1 MFPLEAVDLPLQTD
15 DGGVIRVGN
24 TRVTLQTVISDFHR
38 GASPEEIVHH
48 YPALMLPDVYL
59 VVGYYLQHQD
69 EVDQYIQRQREGFEE
84 ARKDYEAQHIQ
95 DPLRVRLLTALRQSQ
110 KSST

>member
-1 MFPLEAVDLPLQTD
+1 MFAPSAAVDLPLRTD
-15 DGGVIRVGN
+15 DGLIRVGN

-69 EVDQYIQRQREGFEE
+69 EVDEYIRQQREGSEQ
-84 ARKDYEAQHIQ
+84 ARQDYEAQYPQ
-95 DPLRVRLLTALRQSQ
+95 DPLRVKLLTALRQSQ
-110 KSST
+110 KSS